1 MRQDIILKP
10 WQIELTTNSTNDSF
24 EESTFFTGNG
34 RMGIRGYLPFWQ
46 EKRTFE
52 TGSLPVSSVKSNPA
66 SPIL

>member
-46 EKRTFE
+46 EKRQVC
-52 TGSLPVSSVKSNPA
+52 SLPASSVKSNPA

>member
-34 RMGIRGYLPFWQ
+34 RMGIRG
-46 EKRTFE
+46 
-52 TGSLPVSSVKSNPA
+52 SLPASSVKSNPA

>member
-46 EKRTFE
+46 EKRTF
-52 TGSLPVSSVKSNPA
+52 
-66 SPIL
+66 